1 MIINSF
7 KYFWFWVS
15 FDRHELLSASSGYL
29 IIKKI
34 RLMYYTKGVY
44 TEDYS
49 WILLLFLIHIYYTS
63 IILCVYWRRIFKTSA
78 LDLSLRFI
86 FLSRWINSNKFE
98 LIQLHKN
105 MKSTLALSIN
115 VMLKVTRFFYIL
127 NSNVKRKSLTLTLT
141 L

>member
-1 MIINSF
+1 
-7 KYFWFWVS
+7 
-15 FDRHELLSASSGYL
+15 
-29 IIKKI
+29 
-34 RLMYYTKGVY
+34 MYYTKGVY

-63 IILCVYWRRIFKTSA
+63 IILCVYWRRIFKTNA

-105 MKSTLALSIN
+105 MESTLALSIN